1 MNGRGKNAPNLPAQ
15 LDLVTHDCLYLI
27 IMLITQNVQ
36 HHVIKNKFNRPF
48 DRTKSP
54 FFQQKCKYI
63 NTCSTNHAVV
73 VVLSNNYLVIRLTGA
88 SIHTLMLLNPGD
100 NIRRVVA
107 LCAE

>member
-1 MNGRGKNAPNLPAQ
+1 MNLRGNAPKLPAQ

-27 IMLITQNVQ
+27 IMLIKQNVQ